1 MKIALLS
8 DCHLTSIKPQ
18 GRIDTDMLSVGLDK
32 LGQVFQYAYDND
44 IQHIVEAGDF
54 VDVYRNWD
62 LLSAL
67 TKFLESWKK
76 KGVNLLGIDG
86 QHGQYYHSTTNEKT
100 TMGVLFSAG
109 LITRLTGYPKLL
121 NEGKLSNKEEYVNA
135 FGCSYGE
142 EMPELTQFM
151 KAGINILVIHKQ
163 ILMSK
168 IFNQQEGHIYAPTF
182 LKENEDY
189 DLILCGD
196 AHQKFSFNIGKRIIC
211 NIGVMMRLE
220 ASEMMYEHKPSFA
233 VYDTETRK
241 LEFHELKVQDAEKV
255 LSRVHLEKQE
265 ERKNNFDS
273 FIKQVQESSEDSKEL
288 SFDKNLRIIIKQHKA
303 SENVKGH
310 ISEYMAKA
318 G

>member
-44 IQHIVEAGDF
+44 IRSIIEAGDF
-54 VDVYRNWD
+54 VDVYRNWE

-67 TKFLESWKK
+67 TKFLEAWKK
-76 KGVNLLGIDG
+76 KGINLLGIDG
-86 QHGQYYHSTTNEKT
+86 QHGQYYHSATNEKT
-100 TMGVLFSAG
+100 IMGVLFSAG
-109 LITRLTGYPKLL
+109 LITRLTDCPILIGRYKDMGEHQIYGSSWGEAIPKVDGYCKGL
-121 NEGKLSNKEEYVNA
+121 K
-135 FGCSYGE
+135 
-142 EMPELTQFM
+142 
-151 KAGINILVIHKQ
+151 ILVIHKQ

-182 LKENEDY
+182 LKENPDY

-211 NIGVMMRLE
+211 NTGVMMRLE

-233 VYDTETRK
+233 IYDTETKK
-241 LEFHELKVQDAEKV
+241 LEFHELKAQDAEKV

-273 FIKQVQESSEDSKEL
+273 FIKQVKESSEDSKEL

>member
-1 MKIALLS
+1 MKLGMLS
-8 DCHLTSIKPQ
+8 DLHLTNEKPV

-32 LGQVFQYAYDND
+32 LEQVFQYCYDNKIYD
-44 IQHIVEAGDF
+44 ILQAGDC
-54 VDVYRNWD
+54 VDLKRSWE

-67 TKFLESWKK
+67 TRFLKYWKA
-76 KGVNLLGIDG
+76 KGVKLYSILG
-86 QHGQYYHSTTNEKT
+86 QHDSYFHDMSNTKT
-100 TMGVLFSAG
+100 IMGVLISAG
-109 LITRLTGYPKLL
+109 LITRLTDEPTII
-121 NEGKLSNKEEYVNA
+121 GKDKDSHQIYGA
-135 FGCSYGE
+135 SFGE
-142 EMPELTQFM
+142 EIPKIETFYKGL
-151 KAGINILVIHKQ
+151 KILVIHKQ

-182 LKENEDY
+182 LKENPDY

-211 NIGVMMRLE
+211 NTGVMMRLE

-233 VYDTETRK
+233 VYDTESRK

-303 SENVKGH
+303 SENIKGH